1 MIRMLKAGAIIL
13 VALIGFLAAREQ
25 ARADEDR
32 SAILGSLCG
41 PGLHAPMQGAGQIM
55 AGLPTA
61 SSADLNWAEAVVQAF
76 SLRTLR
82 CAPAGTGYI
91 ATPAGMVDAVTLKPA
106 PTAPDDLRSPFP
118 NLRMRVLLDRLTAA
132 IAVLNAPHPEARLAA
147 VSTLA
152 EHSDLIPPGLAEAAL
167 KRTQNASVAAAL
179 RGLIVLQRLQS
190 PDVSQRVAAIQTL
203 SQDTTSRTENQ
214 LESLRADPAYAAD
227 PQVAAALDQGIA
239 HVRFWVRAGAVLS
252 LLYNGISAGSVLFM
266 SAIGLSIIFGLMG
279 VINLAQGELLMIGA
293 YVTYTVQQVIRI
305 IAPAYLSLYP
315 IAAIP
320 VVFIVT
326 ALLGIVIEWTVIRH
340 LYRRPLMTLLAT
352 WGISLLLIN
361 LVRVSFGTQNLEFIT
376 PPYLTGGVAVV
387 GDFFITWNHLAAIF
401 FAVAAF
407 IGTLALLRL
416 TSIGLFIR
424 GVTQNRDMAGCIG
437 ISTRR
442 IDMLA
447 FGLGAGLAGLG
458 GLALSPIYNVN
469 PTMGTEFIIDSFM
482 VVVLGGVGSLIGT
495 AIAALGIG
503 LVNVGIEP
511 FYGAVAA
518 KVIALLLI
526 IVLIQWR
533 PEGLIAARGR
543 R

>member
-1 MIRMLKAGAIIL
+1 MLAQVRQGVIAM
-13 VALIGFLAAREQ
+13 VALCCLLFGGGGALAA
-25 ARADEDR
+25 DR
-32 SAILGSLCG
+32 PAILGLLCG
-41 PGLHAPMQGAGQIM
+41 PGNHAVMQGAGQIM

-61 SSADLNWAEAVVQAF
+61 SPGDLDWAAVVVQAF
-76 SLRTLR
+76 STRTLR
-82 CAPAGTGYI
+82 CSADGKGYI
-91 ATPAGMVDAVTLKPA
+91 ATPSGIIDAATLLPA
-106 PTAPDDLRSPFP
+106 AAAPDGLRSPFP
-118 NLRMRVLLDRLTAA
+118 SLRTRILLNRLGAAITLLTAPQA
-132 IAVLNAPHPEARLAA
+132 EARLAA
-147 VSTLA
+147 VNALA
-152 EHSDLIPPGLAEAAL
+152 EHSDLIPPDLTDAAL
-167 KRTQNASVAAAL
+167 KRERNPRVAAAI
-179 RGLIVLQRLQS
+179 RSLITLQQLNA
-190 PDVSQRVAAIQTL
+190 PDIAQRVAAIRTL
-203 SQDTTSRTENQ
+203 SADTASRTENQ
-214 LESLRADPAYAAD
+214 LEALRTNPVYAAD
-227 PQVAAALDQGIA
+227 PRVAAALDTGIA
-239 HVRFWVRAGAVLS
+239 HVRFWVQAGSLLS

-293 YVTYTVQQVIRI
+293 YTTYTVQQVIRAI
-305 IAPAYLSLYP
+305 DPAYVSLYP
-315 IAAIP
+315 IIAIP

-326 ALLGIVIEWTVIRH
+326 GLIGILIEWAVIRH

-361 LVRVSFGTQNLEFIT
+361 LVRVSFGTQNLDFIT
-376 PPYLTGGVAVV
+376 PPYLTGGIAVV
-387 GDFFITWNHLAAIF
+387 GDFFVTWNHLAAIF
-401 FAVAAF
+401 FAIAAF
-407 IGTLALLRL
+407 VGTLSLLRL

-447 FGLGAGLAGLG
+447 FGFGAGLAGLG
-458 GLALSPIYNVN
+458 GLALSPIYNDN

-526 IVLIQWR
+526 ILLIQWR